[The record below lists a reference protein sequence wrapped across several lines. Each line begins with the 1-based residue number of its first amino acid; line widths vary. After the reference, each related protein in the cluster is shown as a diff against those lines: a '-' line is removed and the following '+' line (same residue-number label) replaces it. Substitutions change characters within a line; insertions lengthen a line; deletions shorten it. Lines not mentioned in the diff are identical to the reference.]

1 MKKFIFLFIII
12 FISISFG
19 VKNRENNT
27 ESKLSLRE
35 KIAQMI
41 ISHSEGFDSSE
52 SSQDYLRLKKL
63 ITEEKIGGLIFF
75 KGNAMEQAILT
86 NKLQSISEIPL
97 LISADYERG
106 TGMRLSDGSVFPNNM
121 ALGATGNPDYAYRM
135 GQIIGEEC
143 KILGVQQNYAP
154 VMDVNNNP
162 NNPIIN
168 VRSYGDNTDLVSKM
182 GIAFIKGLQDKGIIA
197 TAKHFPGHGDTEI
210 DSHNDLPV
218 LPFDMYRMNSL
229 ELIPFKNSIQA
240 NVKSI
245 MIAHLSFPELEKN
258 PKLPAS
264 LSKAIVNNLLI
275 EELGYKGLIV
285 TDALNMSGVTKNF
298 TVEEIAVKCVEAGN
312 DLILMPVGEKQA
324 IDAIEKAVLNGKIPE
339 ERIDIS
345 FNKIINVKKESGLF
359 ENKLVNTDL
368 ISTGINSQKAQTLA
382 QEIAD
387 ASITLVK
394 NNENVLPLKENK
406 DYIVISFINTT
417 DQNPSEQFLDGLEDR
432 LKKINSGYKMF
443 EVTAKNTDLDFLIN
457 EASDYD
463 YIIIPVFS
471 RVTFKSGTVGIPDS
485 QIRIIKQFKSLNKN
499 VIVISFGNPYL
510 LKGFTEIDSYI
521 AAYGDSPAS
530 INAGLKSLFGEIN
543 ITGKLP
549 VTINEVYKTGYG
561 ITLNKIK

>member
-1 MKKFIFLFIII
+1 MKKLILLVII

-19 VKNRENNT
+19 VKKNVNKTVT
-27 ESKLSLRE
+27 ELSLRD

-41 ISHSEGFDSSE
+41 ISHSEGLDADDN
-52 SSQDYLRLKKL
+52 SQDYLRLKKL
-63 ITEEKIGGLIFF
+63 ITEEKIGGVIFF
-75 KGNAMEQAILT
+75 KGNALDQAILT
-86 NKLQSISEIPL
+86 NKLQSVSEIPL

-121 ALGATGNPDYAYRM
+121 ALGATGNPDFAYRM
-135 GQIIGEEC
+135 GHIIGEEC
-143 KILGVQQNYAP
+143 KILGVHQNYAP

-168 VRSYGDNTDLVSKM
+168 VRSYGDNSEIVSKM
-182 GIAFIKGLQDKGIIA
+182 GIAFIRGLQDNGIIA

-218 LPFDMYRMNSL
+218 LPFDMKRMNSL

-245 MIAHLSFPELEKN
+245 MIAHLSFPELEKD

-264 LSKAIVNNLLI
+264 LSRAIVNDLLI
-275 EELGYKGLIV
+275 EELGYNGLIV

-312 DLILMPVGEKQA
+312 DLILMPVGEKKA
-324 IDAIEKAVLNGKIPE
+324 IDAIEKAVLNGKISE
-339 ERIDIS
+339 GRIDLS
-345 FNKIINVKKESGLF
+345 FNKIINAKKELGLF
-359 ENKLVNTDL
+359 ENKLINTEL
-368 ISTGINSQKAQTLA
+368 ISGKINTQKSQTLA
-382 QEIAD
+382 EEIAD

-394 NNENVLPLKENK
+394 NYDDALPLKRNSN
-406 DYIVISFINTT
+406 YFVVSLINTT
-417 DQNPSEQFLDGLEDR
+417 DKNPSGLFLDGLENK
-432 LKKINSGYKMF
+432 LKNFNSGYKMY
-443 EVTAKNTDLDFLIN
+443 EVTDNKTDIDFFIN
-457 EASDYD
+457 ESSDYGN
-463 YIIIPVFS
+463 IIIPIFS
-471 RVTFKSGTVGIPDS
+471 RVTYKSGTVGIPDS
-485 QIRIIKQFKSLNKN
+485 QVRLIKKFKSLNKN

-510 LKGFTEIDSYI
+510 LKGFPEIDSYI

-543 ITGKLP
+543 ISGKLP
-549 VTINEVYKTGYG
+549 VTINEEYKTGYG
-561 ITLNKIK
+561 INLNKIK